1 MSKQVVTK
9 QETAIAE
16 RTPQVIAAE
25 IRQID
30 SQARQYVLVSAIEI
44 GRRLHEAK
52 ALVPHGSWGKW
63 LKENVN
69 YSQST
74 ANNFMRIA
82 DEYEGA
88 NLQAL
93 GNISYTQAVAL
104 LALPAEER
112 EQFVVEHNVTEM
124 SSRELQAAIK
134 EKQELERKLKEQEE
148 ALRAE
153 QARVEEERKKRDAL
167 YEQYQAEIILR
178 KEQEQKLNEL
188 QNQLLAA
195 EKSGDK
201 QAAAK
206 IKTEL
211 RKAEKEASEAKA
223 RAEELEQKM
232 KQLEAEIQ
240 ARIDERVKARE
251 AELAEQAKKREEAVA
266 KQIAEL
272 EEKLRKNNNVAAI
285 EVKVKYEALVNS
297 FQTLITAVNNLENE
311 EQKTAV
317 KGRIAS
323 LCDEMKATLTN

>member
-1 MSKQVVTK
+1 MSKQVVVK
-9 QETAIAE
+9 EETAIAE

-25 IRQID
+25 IRQIET
-30 SQARQYVLVSAIEI
+30 QARQYVLVSAIEI

-82 DEYEGA
+82 EEFGDS
-88 NLQAL
+88 NLQAI

-104 LALPAEER
+104 LALPSEER
-112 EQFVVEHNVTEM
+112 EQFAAEHNVAEM
-124 SSRELQAAIK
+124 SSRELQAAIR

-148 ALRAE
+148 ALKAE
-153 QARVEEERKKRDAL
+153 QARTEEERKKREAL
-167 YEQYQAEIILR
+167 YDQYQTELNLR
-178 KEQEQKLNEL
+178 KEQEHKLNEL

-223 RAEELEQKM
+223 RADELEQKM
-232 KQLEAEIQ
+232 KQLESEIQ
-240 ARIDERVKARE
+240 ARIEERVKARE
-251 AELAEQAKKREEAVA
+251 SELAEQAKKREEAAA

-272 EEKLRKNNNVAAI
+272 EEKLRKNNNVAGI
-285 EVKVKYEALVNS
+285 KVKLLFETLVSHFNE
-297 FQTLITAVNNLENE
+297 LISAVNELQE
-311 EQKTAV
+311 EQKNPV
-317 KGRIAS
+317 KERIAQ
-323 LCDEMKATLTN
+323 LCDEIKSKL

>member
-9 QETAIAE
+9 QETAIAD

-25 IRQID
+25 IRQIE

-82 DEYEGA
+82 DEYGGA
-88 NLQAL
+88 NLQAFANL
-93 GNISYTQAVAL
+93 SYTQAVAL
-104 LALPAEER
+104 LSLPAEER
-112 EQFVVEHNVTEM
+112 EQFAAEHNVAEM

-148 ALRAE
+148 ALKAE
-153 QARVEEERKKRDAL
+153 QERAEEERKKREAL
-167 YEQYQAEIILR
+167 YDQYQAELNLR
-178 KEQEQKLNEL
+178 KEQEQKLTEL

-195 EKSGDK
+195 QNTGDDK
-201 QAAAK
+201 AAAK

-223 RAEELEQKM
+223 RADELEQKM
-232 KQLEAEIQ
+232 KQLESEIQ
-240 ARIDERVKARE
+240 ARIEERVKARE
-251 AELAEQAKKREEAVA
+251 VELQEQAKAREEAAA

-272 EEKLRKNNNVAAI
+272 EERLRKNNNVAAI
-285 EVKVKYEALVNS
+285 EVKVKFETLVNS
-297 FQTLITAVNNLENE
+297 FQALITAVNNLENE
-311 EQKTAV
+311 EQKSAV

-323 LCDEMKATLTN
+323 ICDEMKAMLTN

>member
-1 MSKQVVTK
+1 MSQVVGK
-9 QETAIAE
+9 EDTAITE

-25 IRQID
+25 IRQIE

-63 LKENVN
+63 LRENVN

-82 DEYEGA
+82 EEFGDS

-112 EQFVVEHNVTEM
+112 EQFAAEHNVAEM
-124 SSRELQAAIK
+124 SSRELQAAIR

-153 QARVEEERKKRDAL
+153 QARVEEERKKREAL
-167 YEQYQAEIILR
+167 YAQYQEEINLR
-178 KEQEQKLNEL
+178 KDQEQKLNEL

-195 EKSGDK
+195 QNAGDDK
-201 QAAAK
+201 AAAK

-211 RKAEKEASEAKA
+211 RKAEKAASEAAQRAAEAEERMKQFEAELQAKVEEQVQA
-223 RAEELEQKM
+223 RA
-232 KQLEAEIQ
+232 AEIEQQ
-240 ARIDERVKARE
+240 AKARE
-251 AELAEQAKKREEAVA
+251 EAAAQKLAELQEQ
-266 KQIAEL
+266 
-272 EEKLRKNNNVAAI
+272 LRKNNNVAAI
-285 EVKVKYEALVNS
+285 KVKVQFETLVNS
-297 FQTLITAVNNLENE
+297 FQSLISAVNELENE
-311 EQKTAV
+311 EQKTAI
-317 KGRIAS
+317 KGRIAG
-323 LCDEMKATLTN
+323 LCDEIKAALQ